1 MSQEELRGLCDS
13 GQEIAIIYLGGS
25 QPGTQRIVAPL
36 KMKGE
41 ILIALDIATNR
52 VKNYSIGKIEFLKEA
67 SLAQPYNADLA
78 QETALIDRLSLRQM
92 ADVFTEDLSPLGG
105 HVEPSET
112 SIQLARY
119 FKNGKPKKSADL
131 VISHEEFVYSFE
143 FDLDLG
149 DFVEAKKLSVRPWRV
164 SRLSASQRSFS
175 LFSRAWIVFVNE
187 ARLHSPLRE
196 SD

>member
-25 QPGTQRIVAPL
+25 QPGTQRVVSPL

-41 ILIALDIATNR
+41 ILIALDIASNR
-52 VKNYSIGKIEFLKEA
+52 VKNYSIGKIELLKEA
-67 SLAQPYNADLA
+67 SLAPPYNADLA

-92 ADVFTEDLSPLGG
+92 ADVFTEDLSSLGW
-105 HVEPSET
+105 HVEPGET
-112 SIQLARY
+112 SIQLARH
-119 FKNGKPKKSADL
+119 FKNGKPRKSADL
-131 VISHEEFVYSFE
+131 VISYEEFVYSFE

-164 SRLSASQRSFS
+164 STLSASQRSFS
-175 LFSRAWIVFVNE
+175 LFSRAWIAFVNE
-187 ARLHSPLRE
+187 ARVHSPLRE